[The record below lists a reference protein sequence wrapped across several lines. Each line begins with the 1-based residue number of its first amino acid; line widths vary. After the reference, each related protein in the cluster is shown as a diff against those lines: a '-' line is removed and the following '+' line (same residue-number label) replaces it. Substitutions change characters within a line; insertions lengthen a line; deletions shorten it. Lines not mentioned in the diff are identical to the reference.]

1 MQVFASESAAL
12 SKEFGITVGRWTQ
25 YETAGDLPFGAMWC
39 VIPPGGRSD
48 VDQHPDRELFV
59 VVRGSAEVRVPGGS
73 ARAVPAGGA
82 ALMDSQ
88 EPHVLVNMSAEEPLV
103 ALSVYWI
110 PEDAAEGDGDVA

>member
-1 MQVFASESAAL
+1 MQVFASDSAEL
-12 SKEFGITVGRWTQ
+12 SQEFGITVGRWTQ
-25 YETAGDLPFGAMWC
+25 YEATGDLPFGAMWC
-39 VIPPGGRSD
+39 VIPPGGHSD

-88 EPHVLVNMSAEEPLV
+88 EPHVLVNMSATEPLV

-110 PEDAAEGDGDVA
+110 PEDAAEGDVA